1 MNRLLRIVAIATVAA
16 VPLLGLAAAPA
27 GAKTVPAAQWMTKFC
42 TIYGDWIQTIQ
53 QASQELQSLSST
65 ADGTDLTAAK
75 NSLVEKLS
83 QSIDATDTAVS
94 DLEAAGVPDAQNGKK
109 IDTMILTAVQRAKS
123 VFQDAESSAESIS
136 ITDAATFVTDTK
148 KLNGDLSTGL
158 NDAFSGLSK
167 INKLDK
173 SGTFKKLSNK
183 NKACKALNG

>member
-1 MNRLLRIVAIATVAA
+1 
-16 VPLLGLAAAPA
+16 
-27 GAKTVPAAQWMTKFC
+27 
-42 TIYGDWIQTIQ
+42 
-53 QASQELQSLSST
+53 
-65 ADGTDLTAAK
+65 
-75 NSLVEKLS
+75 
-83 QSIDATDTAVS
+83 
-94 DLEAAGVPDAQNGKK
+94 
-109 IDTMILTAVQRAKS
+109 VQRAKS